1 MTIPG
6 FLFDVSEGAFQQR
19 ALMPLRDQVLAPGC
33 STHVRTSSV
42 QHADQLRRW
51 GKENMLLA
59 AALLHPKHR
68 WRQGQDETMWHR
80 VGCLALVTEVVRES
94 GGWRVSL
101 AGIGRVELGAVRRMG
116 DDDLPRMD
124 LNPLPTTCDDEEE
137 AYRLLRDIARDVMP
151 MSYAHPE
158 VAQTILQHACDTD
171 EYPGILANRL
181 VNIISGTDLGAQQR
195 ALEEVDDLARIKLVH
210 QQLYSYMA
218 ALNNGNKAPLM
229 RE

>member
-19 ALMPLRDQVLAPGC
+19 ALMPLRDQVLSPGC
-33 STHVRTSSV
+33 TTNVRTSSI

-51 GKENMLLA
+51 SKENVLLA

-80 VGCLALVTEVVRES
+80 VGCLALVTDVVRES

-124 LNPLPTTCDDEEE
+124 LTPLPTTCEDDEE
-137 AYRLLRDIARDVMP
+137 AYRALRDLAREVMP

-158 VAQTILQHACDTD
+158 IASAILQHACDTD

-181 VNIISGTDLGAQQR
+181 VHLISGNDLGAQQR
-195 ALEEVDDLARIKLVH
+195 ALEELDDIARIRQLH

-218 ALNNGNKAPLM
+218 ALNAGTRTPAL